1 MIENYTHSLEVLH
14 NVSMNP
20 EMDSEL
26 VKLAVMTNVF
36 SNTRNTKLKMKVI
49 ILQLNR

>member
-1 MIENYTHSLEVLH
+1 MIVNYTHSLEVLH

-26 VKLAVMTNVF
+26 VKLAVMTKVF
-36 SNTRNTKLKMKVI
+36 FKHPQHKIENESDYSTVK
-49 ILQLNR
+49 

>member
-20 EMDSEL
+20 ETDSEL
-26 VKLAVMTNVF
+26 VKLAVMTKAFFKHPHHKIENESDYSTV
-36 SNTRNTKLKMKVI
+36 K
-49 ILQLNR
+49 